1 MPPASVPPAPVRPS
15 LPRRLVR
22 WAVRLGVLFVMLNLA
37 LLVFTETG
45 WFRSMARDLLVST
58 VDSTL
63 YARLDIGDISG
74 NLFSGWEIR
83 DVRLTTDAGPL
94 VAVRSIV
101 VRYNLFSI
109 PWKKIDVME
118 VTLNQP
124 VITLTR
130 ADGRGWNFE
139 HLSRDTTESEGG
151 TFDWRVIVR
160 TLRIVDGRLVMRDS
174 TDSGPFAPNRLSL
187 SNLDLDHLSL
197 AVQADIAPARKVLSI
212 NQCSFD
218 NRSGEVSLSNLAGD
232 IRIDRARTEVR
243 NLSLVTNRSRL
254 LLTAVLDSMSVLE
267 GFTYEAFKTTPVL
280 LSLEAPVVD
289 TRDLQYFLPALD
301 FLGSTAAIDL
311 EARGSMRALA
321 IERLDLRTALSR
333 ISFAGTL
340 ADIDAGVDIRI
351 DVASTNSI
359 IDPSDLPTLLPGIPL
374 PDYSLVGPV
383 RFEEI
388 TYSGRPLDF
397 TASVDFTSDAG
408 SGKGRAALDI
418 TGEDLVYD
426 ATVETRALDLSKI
439 FKVPALSSALTAR
452 GTVKGRGTTLGRM
465 SADISLQVDSSR
477 YQRYTARSLAALLS
491 VRPDSVGASV
501 QGDFVQSA
509 IALTGSLRLARDS
522 VTGFNVLLRS
532 NGLDLGRVLGDDSLS
547 SDLNFVLSATGDGLD
562 PATLS
567 GEATMLVQPSTL
579 MDFHLA
585 ADTMRFVVD
594 QRTPGGSRLSLGTQ
608 YADLSLAGRFD
619 LVRFADFLSE
629 QTDSLGAAWLPL
641 ALASAPPPPVLS
653 TPRAIRR
660 AAADEARRR
669 RDEAAR
675 LAAIDTSSFMQATW
689 ELHLKNP
696 DRFARLINTRTAFFK
711 GDLRGTI
718 RGGWNGMSLA
728 GSIDMTDMY
737 YVSDSLSFGSA
748 GLRCTYRIDGLTPR
762 ATLDRLDASI
772 DLRVGDASLNSLRVG
787 NVGMRFLYADRAPRL
802 ALRGVVQDDYAL
814 DIDATGHVQ
823 DTRWDVLFSRL
834 GVKYKAQQWLAD
846 VPAPITIDT
855 AGVHVPQLRLRRG
868 GSAIRISG
876 TRAFAGTNAFTIRL
890 DSMRVGDLEYLA
902 TGQATSLQEQ
912 GFSGLASIV
921 LDVGGTD
928 AAPVLALDA
937 FVDRLGYQGAEFG
950 ELTLEATYSAERL
963 ELYSELEYPVS
974 ATEMRKVFFASGS
987 MPVAISFTG
996 EAPVAAGSANLR
1008 VQMKK
1013 FPLPLVER
1021 FIGLFSP
1028 LEGYADADL
1037 TLSGGIEDAE
1047 FGGWLEVADARGR
1060 FLTNNMVYLMQLRLE
1075 PKGTTINVKTT
1086 LQNAPT
1092 ERNPGIMTA
1101 TGTIATERFQ
1111 IGQIDLDIAGRLKVL
1126 RKASR
1131 SAFKTMYGDLYVASG
1146 PAGLRYH
1153 GRLEKSHLDG
1163 DLHILEGDLTFPSE
1177 NDDART
1183 GDIEGVTYLDVDDVT
1198 AQRTTSLS
1206 AARERARSSLFANGN
1221 GSAADSAAQ
1230 VRTPSILDAMDFDIS
1245 VTTIGSLVVSMPIS
1259 SLSQQELNARLDIR
1273 NFRAERKGGAQKY
1286 IGEVQLGSGSRYLF
1300 LGKPFRATGSLT
1312 FLRDL
1317 GNPDLN
1323 LRAVY
1328 TEYHTPPSGTGE
1340 ERRRVFVILTITGT
1354 LNEPRLA
1361 WDIRFDSESGTQRP
1375 RGGNLDSDAL
1385 AFVLFGLFSDEL
1397 SVGEKGGKGRV
1408 IDQTGAIASALGNA
1422 YLSSTMTDLLSRAG
1436 LQDVVKRVE
1445 FDRLDSQKD
1454 ARLKLTGSIGQALLI
1469 YDGKINNLGSSD
1481 IVLEIPLGELFP
1493 SFGFRNM
1500 VVQFAKRT
1508 ANGALEGG
1516 SANQESNIY
1525 EGKILY
1531 RFSF

>member
-1 MPPASVPPAPVRPS
+1 M
-15 LPRRLVR
+15 R
-22 WAVRLGVLFVMLNLA
+22 WAVRLGVLFVILNLA

-45 WFRSMARDLLVST
+45 WFRSMARNFLITT
-58 VDSTL
+58 VDSAL
-63 YARLDIGDISG
+63 YAHLEIGDISG

-83 DVRLTTDAGPL
+83 DVRLTTATGPL
-94 VAVRSIV
+94 VSARSII

-118 VTLNQP
+118 VTLNRP

-130 ADGRGWNFE
+130 GEGGGWNYE

-151 TFDWRVIVR
+151 SFDWRVIVR
-160 TLRIVDGRLVMRDS
+160 TLRIVDGRLTMRDS
-174 TDSGPFAPNRLSL
+174 TDAGPFTTDELSL
-187 SNLDLDHLSL
+187 ANLDLDRISL
-197 AVQADIAPARKVLSI
+197 AVQADIAPTRKVLSI
-212 NQCSFD
+212 NQCSFT
-218 NRSGEVSLSNLAGD
+218 NRMGEVSLSNLAGD
-232 IRIDRARTEVR
+232 IRIATAHTEVR

-254 LLTAVLDSMSVLE
+254 LLTAVLDSMNVLD
-267 GFTYEAFKTTPVL
+267 GFTYEAFTTTPVQ
-280 LSLEAPVVD
+280 LSLEAPVID
-289 TRDLQYFLPALD
+289 TRDLHYFLPSLD

-311 EARGSMRALA
+311 DARGSMRALT
-321 IERLDLRTALSR
+321 IETLELRTALSR
-333 ISFAGTL
+333 IAFSGTL

-351 DVASTNSI
+351 DVSSENTI
-359 IDPSDLPTLLPGIPL
+359 IDPNDLPTLLPGIPL

-383 RFEEI
+383 RFTDL

-397 TASVDFTSDAG
+397 TASVDFISDAG
-408 SGKGRAALDI
+408 SGRGRATLDI
-418 TGEDLVYD
+418 TGEDLIYD
-426 ATVETRALDLSKI
+426 ATVETRALDLAKI
-439 FKVPALSSALTAR
+439 FGVPALSSALTAR
-452 GTVKGRGTTLGRM
+452 GTVKGRGTSLGRM
-465 SADISLQVDSSR
+465 HADVSLQVDSSR
-477 YQRYTARSLAALLS
+477 YQRYTARSLAAVLS
-491 VRPDSVGASV
+491 VRHDSVRASA

-509 IALTGSLRLARDS
+509 IDFAGSLSLARDS
-522 VTGFNVLLRS
+522 VTGFNVQLRS
-532 NGLDLGRVLGDDSLS
+532 NALDLGRVLGDDSLS

-562 PATLS
+562 PTTLS
-567 GEATMLVQPSTL
+567 GEATVLLQPSNL
-579 MDFHLA
+579 MTYSLA
-585 ADTMRFVVD
+585 ADTVRLVVD
-594 QRTPGGSRLSLGTQ
+594 QRIPASSRISLATQ
-608 YADLSLAGRFD
+608 YADLSLAGRYD
-619 LVRFADFLSE
+619 LLRFADFLSE

-641 ALASAPPPPVLS
+641 GLSS
-653 TPRAIRR
+653 TPPAPALSSTRAIRR

-669 RDEAAR
+669 RDEEVR
-675 LAAIDTSSFMQATW
+675 IAAIDTSSFMQATW
-689 ELHLKNP
+689 ELHLKHP
-696 DRFARLINTRTAFFK
+696 DRFARLLGTKTAFFK

-718 RGGWNGMSLA
+718 KGGWNGMSLA
-728 GSIDMTDMY
+728 GTIDMTDMY
-737 YVSDSLSFGSA
+737 YVSDSVSFGSA

-762 ATLDRLDASI
+762 STLDRLDASI
-772 DLRVGDASLNSLRVG
+772 DLRVGDASYNSLRVG
-787 NVGMRFLYADRAPRL
+787 NAGVRLLYANRTPRL
-802 ALRGVVQDDYAL
+802 ALRGVVQDDIAL
-814 DIDATGHVQ
+814 DIDATGQLHPS
-823 DTRWDVLFSRL
+823 RWDVAFSRL

-846 VPAPITIDT
+846 MPADISIDT
-855 AGVHVPQLRLRRG
+855 TALIVPQLRLRRG
-868 GSAIRISG
+868 ASAIRISG
-876 TRAFAGTNAFTIRL
+876 TRSFAGTNGFTIKL
-890 DSMRVGDLEYLA
+890 DSMRVGELEYLA
-902 TGQATSLQEQ
+902 TGQASSLQEQ
-912 GFSGLASIV
+912 GFSGMASVV

-928 AAPVLALDA
+928 TQPVLALDA
-937 FVDRLGYQGAEFG
+937 FVDRLGYQGAQFG
-950 ELTLEATYSAERL
+950 ELTLEATYSAQRL

-987 MPVAISFTG
+987 MPVAISFSG
-996 EAPVAAGSANLR
+996 ETPNPIGSANLR

-1028 LEGYADADL
+1028 LEGFADADL
-1037 TLSGGIEDAE
+1037 TLSGSIDDAE
-1047 FGGWLEVADARGR
+1047 FGGWLEIADARGR
-1060 FLTNNMVYLMQLRLE
+1060 FLTNNMTYNMQLRLE

-1086 LQNAPT
+1086 LQNAAT
-1092 ERNPGIMTA
+1092 ERNPGTMTA
-1101 TGTIATERFQ
+1101 NGTIETERFQ
-1111 IGQIDLDIAGRLKVL
+1111 IGEIDLDIAGRLKVL

-1131 SAFKTMYGDLYVASG
+1131 SAFKTMYGDLYVAAG
-1146 PAGLRYH
+1146 PSGLRYH
-1153 GRLEKSHLDG
+1153 GRLDKSHLDG
-1163 DLHILEGDLTFPSE
+1163 DVHILEGDLTFPSE
-1177 NDDART
+1177 NENGQS

-1198 AQRTTSLS
+1198 VQRTTSLS
-1206 AARERARSSLFANGN
+1206 AARERARSSLLANGN
-1221 GSAADSAAQ
+1221 GNGASDSAATAH
-1230 VRTPSILDAMDFDIS
+1230 TPSILDAMDFDIS
-1245 VTTIGSLVVSMPIS
+1245 VTTVGSLVVSMPIS
-1259 SLSQQELNARLDIR
+1259 SLSQQELNARLEIR
-1273 NFRAERKGGAQKY
+1273 NFKAERTGGMQKF
-1286 IGEVQLGSGSRYLF
+1286 IGDVELGSGSRYLF

-1328 TEYHTPPSGTGE
+1328 TEYHTPPSGSGE
-1340 ERRRVFVILTITGT
+1340 DRRRVFVILNITGT

-1385 AFVLFGLFSDEL
+1385 SFVLFGLFSDEL

-1445 FDRLDSQKD
+1445 FDRLDSQRD